1 MHTILSADDQFS
13 NLIHNVITLRQRN
26 GLSLREMAAI
36 LHITPYMLR
45 KLERGEISSRLYI
58 DFLFYLRAHFGVSFY
73 DLFQTRL

>member
-1 MHTILSADDQFS
+1 MYIVTEGDQHLQNF
-13 NLIHNVITLRQRN
+13 IHNVNTLREQNR
-26 GLSLREMAAI
+26 LTRRQMADI

>member
-1 MHTILSADDQFS
+1 MYTIPSADDQFS

-58 DFLFYLRAHFGVSFY
+58 DFLFYLRAYFGVSFY

>member
-1 MHTILSADDQFS
+1 MHTIPSADDQFS
-13 NLIHNVITLRQRN
+13 NLIHNVITLRRRN

>member
-1 MHTILSADDQFS
+1 MHTIPSADDQFS

-26 GLSLREMAAI
+26 GLSLREMAGI

-45 KLERGEISSRLYI
+45 KLEKGEISSRLYI